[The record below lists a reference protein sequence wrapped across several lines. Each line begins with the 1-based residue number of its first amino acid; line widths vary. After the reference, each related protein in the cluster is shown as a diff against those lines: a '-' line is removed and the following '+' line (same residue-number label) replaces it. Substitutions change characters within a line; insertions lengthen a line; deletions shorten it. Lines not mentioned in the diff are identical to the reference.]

1 MKVRTEVGYLQVT
14 LQRLN
19 CWTLYGLF
27 VINEDFILHH
37 LLYKLTRS
45 LSLSLCQRIPLPV
58 CACDRTGQSWFP
70 LSLLCS
76 AMPLYSQVVKSI
88 SSLQKPN

>member
-14 LQRLN
+14 LQRLK

-45 LSLSLCQRIPLPV
+45 LSLSLSASESP
-58 CACDRTGQSWFP
+58 FP
-70 LSLLCS
+70 YVHVIVLDSPGSLFPYYAPPCRCIHKL
-76 AMPLYSQVVKSI
+76 
-88 SSLQKPN
+88 